1 MQQKPI
7 NKLDF
12 EEAMELAK
20 NDPDAFEQYRKDTI
34 EAMITGATKQNQ
46 PYLRRLQWRIDQER
60 SRASNPV
67 AACVKIYEMMWESFT
82 GDYGFVDV
90 ICHGRLPP
98 RNTGEQAATAKILSF
113 ADPDNKTQ

>member
-1 MQQKPI
+1 MQDKSI
-7 NKLDF
+7 KILDF
-12 EEAMELAK
+12 DKAVALARQDPEAY
-20 NDPDAFEQYRKDTI
+20 EQYRLDAI
-34 EAMITGATKQNQ
+34 EAMISRSSRENQ
-46 PYLRRLQWRIDQER
+46 PHLRRLQWRIDQER
-60 SRASNPV
+60 RRASNPV
-67 AACVKIYEMMWESFT
+67 AACVKIYEMMWESFS